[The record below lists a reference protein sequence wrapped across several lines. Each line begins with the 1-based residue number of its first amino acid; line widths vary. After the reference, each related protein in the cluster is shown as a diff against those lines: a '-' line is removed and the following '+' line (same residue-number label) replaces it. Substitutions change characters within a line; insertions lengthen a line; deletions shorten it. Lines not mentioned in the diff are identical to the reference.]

1 MAAYSDDIGQP
12 VEFAGNPAR
21 IVSLVPS
28 LTEAIAVSVPGALV
42 GATDWCTHPADLEV
56 TRIGGTKNPDVAT
69 IEELRPD
76 LVVANAEENRE
87 VDLNLLREAGLNVW
101 VTDIRDV
108 GAAIISIGRLFD
120 AIGISEA
127 GWLAEARDVWRNPPQ
142 VVDGKRLRAVIPIWR
157 KPWMHV
163 GSNTYAGD
171 LLARLGIDN
180 VLAEH
185 EDRYPTIPIDELP
198 AVDLIVLP
206 DEPYQF
212 TTQDGP
218 GFFPGTPCALV
229 NGRLLTWYGPAMV
242 TAATELVEQLRSCR

>member
-127 GWLAEARDVWRNPPQ
+127 GWLAEARGVWRNPPQ

>member
-12 VEFAGNPAR
+12 VEFVGNPAR

-28 LTEAIAVSVPGALV
+28 LTEAIAVSAPGALV

-69 IEELRPD
+69 
-76 LVVANAEENRE
+76 
-87 VDLNLLREAGLNVW
+87 
-101 VTDIRDV
+101 
-108 GAAIISIGRLFD
+108 IISIGRLFD

-157 KPWMHV
+157 KPRMHV

>member
-1 MAAYSDDIGQP
+1 M
-12 VEFAGNPAR
+12 
-21 IVSLVPS
+21 
-28 LTEAIAVSVPGALV
+28 
-42 GATDWCTHPADLEV
+42 
-56 TRIGGTKNPDVAT
+56 
-69 IEELRPD
+69 
-76 LVVANAEENRE
+76 
-87 VDLNLLREAGLNVW
+87 
-101 VTDIRDV
+101 
-108 GAAIISIGRLFD
+108 
-120 AIGISEA
+120 
-127 GWLAEARDVWRNPPQ
+127 
-142 VVDGKRLRAVIPIWR
+142 VDGKRLRAVIPIWR

-185 EDRYPTIPIDELP
+185 EDRYPTTPIDELP